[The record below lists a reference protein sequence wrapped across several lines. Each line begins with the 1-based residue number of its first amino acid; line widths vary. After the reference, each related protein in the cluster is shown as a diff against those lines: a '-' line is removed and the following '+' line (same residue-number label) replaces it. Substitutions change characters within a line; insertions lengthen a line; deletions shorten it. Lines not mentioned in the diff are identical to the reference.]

1 VGTIGEFTNGCKQT
15 LNSRVMDSKRFDL
28 LVFDWDGTI
37 VDSAGHIAASIQMA
51 CADLALPVPDSAAA
65 RHVIGLG
72 MRDAV
77 EYLLP
82 QLEETRYREF
92 ADRYRYHFLA
102 GDEAVETFPMVDEG
116 IPLLEEQGFMLA
128 VATGKSRVGLDRAL
142 GRVAFGPRFIA
153 TRCGDEGFPKPHPD
167 MLHYLMEKTGV
178 DPDRTLMIGDT
189 THDLELAANAGANS
203 LAVSYGAH
211 PPEAFRRHR
220 PLGCVDS
227 FPELMKWLANN
238 A

>member
-1 VGTIGEFTNGCKQT
+1 M
-15 LNSRVMDSKRFDL
+15 VMRTKRFEL

-37 VDSAGHIAASIQMA
+37 VDSAGHIAASIQAA
-51 CADLALPVPDSAAA
+51 CADLALPIPDGAAA

-72 MRDAV
+72 MRDAIT
-77 EYLLP
+77 YLLP
-82 QLEETRYREF
+82 QLEEARHGEF

-102 GDEAVETFPMVDEG
+102 GDEGVETFPMVDEG
-116 IPLLEEQGFMLA
+116 IPMLASQGFMLA

-142 GRVAFGPRFIA
+142 GRVSFGSQFVA

-167 MLHYLMEKTGV
+167 MLHYLMDATGV
-178 DPDRTLMIGDT
+178 EADRTLMIGDT
-189 THDLELAANAGANS
+189 SHDLELAANAGASS

-211 PPEAFRRHR
+211 PRETLRQHR
-220 PLGCVDS
+220 SLACVDS
-227 FPELMKWLANN
+227 FSELLAWLTDN